1 MTKFMFDSGIF
12 IKGNDYKGFCVLN
25 VFELKDYHS
34 TAIYLRHKKTGLEVL
49 HLFNDET
56 ENLFSFTFRTPNKKG
71 NGAAHIMEHSVLC
84 GSERYPLKDP
94 FTQLSNQSVKTYLN
108 AATFADK
115 TVYPASSTIEA
126 DYFNLMNVYGD
137 AVFFPKLSEEIFN
150 QEAHRLELDEDGTP
164 SIQGVVYNEMKGVY
178 SSFES
183 VAMDVPL
190 RALLQNSIY
199 EKDSGGDPL
208 EIPSI
213 TYKEYLEFHK
223 KWYRPENCFVFLYGN
238 IETCKQLD
246 FLQEN
251 FLDRLEERNSEFTWT
266 PEVKNNILKTH
277 LEYVKNDDLAEPLFI
292 NADGPCGDTNEKKPV
307 VYLTWN
313 LGQDTNAFERTEKIF
328 LTNVLL
334 NHDGSPLQKAL
345 TESELGEDTAPGIG
359 LEGLFNTIFTVGL
372 RGVKKGNSKKVEELV
387 FSVLKRIAEE
397 GIEKSDIDSTLM
409 SLEFLHREIKRSH
422 GPYATKLMLQPIN
435 AWLYGRNIEESFN
448 LRSVL
453 EQVRQKIESDPH
465 YFEKL
470 IEKFFLQNRNY
481 VVAEIQPSKK
491 FTLERNRAEKKLI
504 KELMAQTT
512 KEALVEQTQKLHAFQ
527 SAKDDASCLPHL
539 HPKDF
544 IIEGKRVSDNYSLQ
558 KTKIEGAEQSLV
570 DCFLSSENTNG
581 ITYFS
586 VGFPADVL
594 GAEDYKYL
602 SLFADT
608 VCDCGWGKLNWSEA
622 ASECALYTG
631 GITCSVLTNEMP
643 HTKNN
648 ESFIAQNNFTG
659 RDWIVF
665 RLKVLDEL
673 LEKGLELLQD
683 NINLVTFNDLKR
695 LKDIAVESRNDF
707 DSSILPAGHQY
718 AMLRSLRQTSKVA
731 AVDELLNGISQLY
744 ILHELSEKSQKEN
757 SKAFNRIF
765 AQIKNGGGFIHIIAE
780 EEVLNKNMN
789 AFSQFA
795 KNIGLKALKDAQPVN
810 KNDFIEQTALPK
822 ENPFAKEENIIIPGQ
837 VGFACESFK
846 TIPYA
851 QKGNAI
857 MEICCHW
864 LSNILLWEKVR
875 TIGGAYG
882 AFCDLDST
890 TGNLIFASY
899 RDPAPQKTNAVF
911 EECLKEA
918 SEKNFSREEVEKAVM
933 GTYSH
938 FVTPKT
944 PRSRGNIALIR
955 TLYAIDERDRENK
968 ILELLQCTS
977 EELKLSFKKLY
988 EFSCAEK
995 YSVIIG
1001 CDNEALNG
1009 EKTVLPL

>member
-1 MTKFMFDSGIF
+1 MTKFMFNNVF
-12 IKGNDYKGFCVLN
+12 EKGSDYKGFSVLN

-34 TAIYLRHKKTGLEVL
+34 QAIYLRHKKTGLEVL

-56 ENLFSFTFRTPNKKG
+56 ENLFSFTFRTPNRKG

-150 QEAHRLELDEDGTP
+150 QEAHRLELDANGTP

-190 RALLQNSIY
+190 RALLRNSIY

-223 KWYRPENCFVFLYGN
+223 TWYRPENCLVFLYGN
-238 IETCKQLD
+238 IETSKQLD

-251 FLDRLEERNSEFTWT
+251 FLDRLEERRPDFNWS
-266 PEVKNNILKTH
+266 PEVKKDILKTH
-277 LEYVKNDDLAEPLFI
+277 LEYVKSDDLQEPLFI

-409 SLEFLHREIKRSH
+409 SLEFLHREIKLSH

-465 YFEKL
+465 YLENL
-470 IEKFFLQNRNY
+470 IEKFFLKNKNY

-512 KEALVEQTQKLHAFQ
+512 KEALIAQTKKLHAFQ
-527 SAKDDASCLPHL
+527 SVKDDASCLPHL

-558 KTKIEGAEQSLV
+558 KTKIEGADLSLV
-570 DCFLSSENTNG
+570 DCFLSKENTNG

-594 GAEDYKYL
+594 LAEDYKYL

-643 HTKNN
+643 YTKNN
-648 ESFIAQNNFTG
+648 ESFIKENNFTG
-659 RDWIVF
+659 RDWIIF

-673 LEKGLELLQD
+673 LEKGLQLLED
-683 NINLVTFNDLKR
+683 NINLVRFDDFKR

-744 ILHELSEKSQKEN
+744 ILHELSEKPQKEN
-757 SKAFNRIF
+757 SKVFNRIF
-765 AQIKNGGGFIHIIAE
+765 TQIKNGGGFIHIIAE
-780 EEVLNKNMN
+780 EDVLNKKMPL
-789 AFSQFA
+789 FSQFA
-795 KNIGLKALKDAQPVN
+795 KNIGLKALKDADTVN
-810 KNDFIEQTALPK
+810 KNDFIEQTALPR
-822 ENPFAKEENIIIPGQ
+822 ETPFAKEENIIIPGQ

-899 RDPAPQKTNAVF
+899 RDPTPQKTNAVF

-918 SEKNFSREEVEKAVM
+918 GEKDFSQEEVEKAVM

-968 ILELLQCTS
+968 LLELLQCTR
-977 EELKLSFKKLY
+977 EQLKECFKKLY
-988 EFSCAEK
+988 EFSCTEK